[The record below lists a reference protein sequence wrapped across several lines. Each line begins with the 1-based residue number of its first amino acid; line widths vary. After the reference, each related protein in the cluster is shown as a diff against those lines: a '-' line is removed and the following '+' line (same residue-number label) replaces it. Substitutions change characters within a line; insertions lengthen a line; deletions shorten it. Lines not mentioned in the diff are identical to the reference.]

1 MDRKAIERQGGL
13 SVFAQVGARVEIPG
27 CSLCMGNQARVRP
40 GSTVMSTSTRNF
52 DNRLGDGAR
61 VYLGSTE
68 LTTLSAL
75 TGVLPT
81 AAAYFAFLEKKGVLT
96 ER

>member
-1 MDRKAIERQGGL
+1 MPLQRQGGL
-13 SVFAQVGARVEIPG
+13 SVFAQVGGRVEIPG

-40 GSTVMSTSTRNF
+40 GATVMSTSTRNF
-52 DNRLGDGAR
+52 DNRLGDGAQ

-68 LTTLSAL
+68 VTALSAL
-75 TGVLPT
+75 TGALPT

>member
-1 MDRKAIERQGGL
+1 
-13 SVFAQVGARVEIPG
+13 
-27 CSLCMGNQARVRP
+27 
-40 GSTVMSTSTRNF
+40 MSTSTRNF
-52 DNRLGDGAR
+52 DNRLGDGAQ

-68 LTTLSAL
+68 VTALSAL